1 MLFLYPLGTHAQ
13 SMDDLLRYTRTEL
26 KGTARY
32 VSMSG
37 AFNALG
43 GDFSAIKDN
52 PAAAAVFLNSEI
64 GLSFSNFE
72 NRVGTNYFGNSNN
85 IDWFS
90 ASVNLVWFWYSMIP
104 KQVICKTNICL
115 QLPK

>member
-1 MLFLYPLGTHAQ
+1 MKKYITHVLMLLLYPLGTYAQ

-32 VSMSG
+32 VAMGG

-64 GLSFSNFE
+64 GLTSTIE
-72 NRVGTNYFGNSNN
+72 NRVGSNYFETATLTPG
-85 IDWFS
+85 
-90 ASVNLVWFWYSMIP
+90 
-104 KQVICKTNICL
+104 L
-115 QLPK
+115 QI

>member
-1 MLFLYPLGTHAQ
+1 MTIKKFIYSCSCALLYPLGTYAQ
-13 SMDDLLRYTRTEL
+13 SMEDILRYTRTEL

-32 VSMSG
+32 VAMGG

-64 GLSFSNFE
+64 GLTLNTIE
-72 NRVGTNYFGNSNN
+72 NRVDANYFDKKS
-85 IDWFS
+85 
-90 ASVNLVWFWYSMIP
+90 Y
-104 KQVICKTNICL
+104 
-115 QLPK
+115 